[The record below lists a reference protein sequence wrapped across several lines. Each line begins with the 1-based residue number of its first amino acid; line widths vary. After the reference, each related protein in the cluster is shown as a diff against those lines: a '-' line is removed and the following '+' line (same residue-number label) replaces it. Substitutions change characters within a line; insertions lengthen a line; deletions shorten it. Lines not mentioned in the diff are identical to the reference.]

1 MEDLTK
7 YIESLLDGIKN
18 PCEVKYRDNVY
29 YVDIVQDFR
38 NNYTMYQ
45 ISDPYIK
52 DLVDR
57 VESML
62 KTYLPEFKFNVKV
75 KRINVPIKTQ
85 EMWII

>member
-29 YVDIVQDFR
+29 YVGIVQDFR
-38 NNYTMYQ
+38 NDYTMYQ
-45 ISDPYIK
+45 ISDPYLK
-52 DLVDR
+52 DLVDKT
-57 VESML
+57 ESML
-62 KTYLPEFKFNVKV
+62 KTYLPEIKFNVRV
-75 KRINVPIKTQ
+75 KKINVPIKTQ

>member
-29 YVDIVQDFR
+29 HVDIVQDFR
-38 NNYTMYQ
+38 NDYTMYQ

-52 DLVDR
+52 DLVTKT
-57 VESML
+57 ESML